1 MYTFLAIIILI
12 QMYWRQAGG
21 VYLILRPHPNKEDI
35 MQTVALLKE
44 KNTACSI
51 KQDNSTIRYFSLQNT
66 LPAGHILVLNISS
79 GTLSYLYR
87 EDERA
92 RLMKQ
97 QQFTFSEMSLL
108 LPLLDSYPHYCPHE
122 VIFAHFYNSS
132 VTEEIVMHYHQRLQ
146 DALDTGTWDQE
157 MRPLRNVLS
166 RVRLKVR
173 PFGISITSILETGY
187 MLMVASSKG
196 VRRA

>member
-1 MYTFLAIIILI
+1 
-12 QMYWRQAGG
+12 
-21 VYLILRPHPNKEDI
+21 
-35 MQTVALLKE
+35 MQTVTLLKE

-51 KQDNSTIRYFSLQNT
+51 KQDNSTIRYFSLQDT
-66 LPAGHILVLNISS
+66 LPSGHILVLNTTS

-92 RLMKQ
+92 RLMRQ

-122 VIFAHFYNSS
+122 VIFAHFYNSH
-132 VTEEIVMHYHQRLQ
+132 VTESIVMHYRERLQ

-187 MLMVASSKG
+187 MLMVASSKSA
-196 VRRA
+196 RKA

>member
-1 MYTFLAIIILI
+1 
-12 QMYWRQAGG
+12 
-21 VYLILRPHPNKEDI
+21 
-35 MQTVALLKE
+35 MQTVTLPKE

-51 KQDNSTIRYFSLQNT
+51 KQINSTIRYFSLQDT

-79 GTLSYLYR
+79 GTLSYLCR
-87 EDERA
+87 DSERA
-92 RLMKQ
+92 RLMMQ

-122 VIFAHFYNSS
+122 VIFAHFYNSN
-132 VTEEIVMHYHQRLQ
+132 VTEPIIMRYRQRLQ
-146 DALDTGTWDQE
+146 DALDAGTWDQE

-166 RVRLKVR
+166 RVRVKLR

-187 MLMVASSKG
+187 MLMLTPSKG
-196 VRRA
+196 AGKA

>member
-1 MYTFLAIIILI
+1 
-12 QMYWRQAGG
+12 
-21 VYLILRPHPNKEDI
+21 
-35 MQTVALLKE
+35 MQTATLPKEE
-44 KNTACSI
+44 KNTTCSI
-51 KQDNSTIRYFSLQNT
+51 KLGSNSIRYFSLQDSF
-66 LPAGHILVLNISS
+66 PKGHILALNISS

-92 RLMKQ
+92 RLLIQ

-122 VIFAHFYNSS
+122 VIFAHFYNSN
-132 VTEEIVMHYHQRLQ
+132 VTESIVMGYHQHLQ
-146 DALDTGTWDQE
+146 DALDAGTWDQE

-166 RVRLKVR
+166 RVRVKLR

-187 MLMVASSKG
+187 MLMVNSSKG
-196 VRRA
+196 AGKA

>member
-1 MYTFLAIIILI
+1 
-12 QMYWRQAGG
+12 
-21 VYLILRPHPNKEDI
+21 
-35 MQTVALLKE
+35 MQIATLPKE

-51 KQDNSTIRYFSLQNT
+51 KPDNNTIRYFSLQDSY
-66 LPAGHILVLNISS
+66 PAGHILVLNISS

-92 RLMKQ
+92 RLMIQ

-108 LPLLDSYPHYCPHE
+108 LPLLGSYPHYCPHE
-122 VIFAHFYNSS
+122 VIFAHFYNSN
-132 VTEEIVMHYHQRLQ
+132 VTEPVLMRYRQRLQ
-146 DALDTGTWDQE
+146 DALDAGTWDQE

-166 RVRLKVR
+166 RVRVKLR

-187 MLMVASSKG
+187 MLMLTSSSKG
-196 VRRA
+196 AGKA